1 MEVSVKRKSDRELVL
16 QITGEGH
23 TLGNLI
29 AKTAMANPHVVFA
42 SYRIPHPLRDTMELI
57 IEVEEGY
64 PIDKVLLEI
73 VDDIK
78 RRLSEFRRLVEEKL

>member
-1 MEVSVKRKSDRELVL
+1 MELSVKRKTDREL
-16 QITGEGH
+16 IIHIKGEGH

-42 SYRIPHPLRDTMELI
+42 SYRIPHPLRETMELI

-64 PIDKVLLEI
+64 PIDKVLMEI
-73 VDDIK
+73 VGDIK
-78 RRLSEFRRLVEEKL
+78 KKLGEFKRLVEEKL